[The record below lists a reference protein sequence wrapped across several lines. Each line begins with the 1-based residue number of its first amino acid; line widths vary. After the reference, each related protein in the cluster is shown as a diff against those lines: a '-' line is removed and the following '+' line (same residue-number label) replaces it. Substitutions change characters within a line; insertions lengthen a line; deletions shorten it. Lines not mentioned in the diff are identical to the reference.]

1 MRAYDI
7 AQDIILN
14 VLGDLNRK
22 EVQREGI
29 YAHV

>member
-1 MRAYDI
+1 MRTYDI
-7 AQDIILN
+7 AQGIILN
-14 VLGDLNRK
+14 ALGDLNGK